1 MSNNEKQLIIR
12 ALEAYWEYV
21 LNSSHSDN
29 QADYLLSKAI
39 IEKLKQKQ

>member
-1 MSNNEKQLIIR
+1 MEKQLIRR
-12 ALEAYWEYV
+12 ALEAYWE

-39 IEKLKQKQ
+39 IEKLKQK